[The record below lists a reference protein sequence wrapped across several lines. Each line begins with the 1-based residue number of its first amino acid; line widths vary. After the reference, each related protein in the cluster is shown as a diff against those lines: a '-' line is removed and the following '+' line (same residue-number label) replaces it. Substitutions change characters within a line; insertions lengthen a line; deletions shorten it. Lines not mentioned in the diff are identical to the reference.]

1 MPLLGLFG
9 ISNDGLNLAVNLLVV
24 LLVIVYLALIVWTF
38 LDARRRIEDSWLVAC
53 ATAASLFPFVGAMV
67 YSILRPPE
75 FIEDRK
81 ERELEIRA
89 AELRVKQLG
98 EQSCPNC
105 EFPVE
110 RSYLRCPNCETRL
123 KDPCPS
129 CGKPVDPRWAMCPY
143 CETQMRS
150 RRAPE
155 GQRRRSSQRRAR
167 PDREPPSRDAQKAAR
182 ATREKREK
190 RESASQAVPPR
201 EKRPASAKRR
211 PKSSRP
217 SSEGAAPRAERP
229 PSSRSERPP
238 SSRPERTSS
247 NSSPDEPTEPTEPPV
262 RSRTS
267 SSPPPEP
274 EE

>member
-24 LLVIVYLALIVWTF
+24 FLVIVYLALIVWTF

-89 AELRVKQLG
+89 AELRVRQLG

-110 RSYLRCPNCETRL
+110 RSYLRCPNCEARL

-129 CGKPVDPRWAMCPY
+129 CSKPIDPRWAMCPY
-143 CETQMRS
+143 CETPIR

-155 GQRRRSSQRRAR
+155 RPAAERRAR
-167 PDREPPSRDAQKAAR
+167 GTRRARSDREPPSRAAR
-182 ATREKREK
+182 EAAREQARAGRETRQ
-190 RESASQAVPPR
+190 SQPAAP
-201 EKRPASAKRR
+201 KRPAKRSQGRPAAGSQPADATRSA
-211 PKSSRP
+211 P
-217 SSEGAAPRAERP
+217 AAPRSGDSDSQQTAERQ
-229 PSSRSERPP
+229 SVRSP
-238 SSRPERTSS
+238 
-247 NSSPDEPTEPTEPPV
+247 
-262 RSRTS
+262 SRTS
-267 SSPPPEP
+267 QKPGS
-274 EE
+274 

>member
-1 MPLLGLFG
+1 MPLLALFG

-53 ATAASLFPFVGAMV
+53 ATAAAFFPFVGAMV
-67 YSILRPPE
+67 YAILRPPE

-89 AELRVKQLG
+89 AQLRVKQLG

-110 RSYLRCPNCETRL
+110 RSYLRCPNCEARL

-129 CGKPVDPRWAMCPY
+129 CSKPIDPRWAMCPY
-143 CETQMRS
+143 CETPIK

-155 GQRRRSSQRRAR
+155 RAERRSRGRRAR
-167 PDREPPSRDAQKAAR
+167 SDREPPSRAAR
-182 ATREKREK
+182 EAAREEARSGRETRQSQQAAPQRPATRNKTR
-190 RESASQAVPPR
+190 SPAAN
-201 EKRPASAKRR
+201 RPASGGRSGPPPRQSSSDSGKAGSDSKGTGERR
-211 PKSSRP
+211 
-217 SSEGAAPRAERP
+217 
-229 PSSRSERPP
+229 
-238 SSRPERTSS
+238 
-247 NSSPDEPTEPTEPPV
+247 PV
-262 RSRTS
+262 RSQSRAS
-267 SSPPPEP
+267 EKPGS
-274 EE
+274 